1 MTESH
6 ANGHAP
12 QGGGYE
18 KTDTGIA
25 MIIWAGVGLV
35 LLAAVSLLIVWGI
48 FNYFKHREE
57 LSHRALSPMAS
68 PSQLPPEPRLQI
80 QSDKQIIELHQSED
94 HVLSS
99 YAWVDEKGGV
109 VRVPIDKAMDLLMK
123 KGLPVKGD
131 AKKEGKQG
139 GTR

>member
-25 MIIWAGVGLV
+25 MIIWSAFGLV
-35 LLAAVSLLIVWGI
+35 LLTAVSLLIVWGI
-48 FNYFKHREE
+48 FNWFKHREE

-80 QSDKQIIELHQSED
+80 KSDEQIIHLHESEA
-94 HVLSS
+94 HILSS

-123 KGLPVKGD
+123 KGLPLKGA
-131 AKKEGKQG
+131 AKKEGKPS

>member
-6 ANGHAP
+6 ANGHVP

-25 MIIWAGVGLV
+25 MIIWSAVGLV
-35 LLAAVSLLIVWGI
+35 ILTAVSLLIVWGI
-48 FNYFKHREE
+48 FNWFKHREE
-57 LSHRALSPMAS
+57 LNHRALSPMAS

-94 HVLSS
+94 HILSS

-123 KGLPVKGD
+123 KGLPVKGT
-131 AKKEGKQG
+131 AKKEGTPG